1 MEEEKIHTATEKWI
15 IAIILGFVFLIISSH
30 YIYNASNSVGT
41 FIGVKTMTNNSPNKI
56 GYLLHLL
63 AFILIVRLLLK

>member
-1 MEEEKIHTATEKWI
+1 MEEEKIHTVTEKWI

-30 YIYNASNSVGT
+30 YIYNASNGIGSFVG
-41 FIGVKTMTNNSPNKI
+41 IKTVTNGSPNKI
-56 GYLLHLL
+56 GYMLHLL